1 MIELRPNDKTEIIKL
16 IRKVFPDAFE
26 KDSESESE
34 NEEQT
39 GNEFCFSKFQ

>member
-1 MIELRPNDKTEIIKL
+1 MKL
-16 IRKVFPDAFE
+16 IRKVFPDALE

-39 GNEFCFSKFQ
+39 GNEFCFQIFSKFLVIYMNLS